1 MKRIILAL
9 VLLSSSLSFAGERLY
24 EDIDAKV
31 VSSFDDSLIV
41 QIDNVPK
48 VFGDNLRVK
57 IKNLYLPNI
66 EGSCDKE
73 KRLAD
78 TSRNLINKLLSN
90 ESKITLRNVIRSAR
104 FQLEA
109 DIILQDGSNL
119 QSILIESGLAVS
131 TKEQA
136 NWCEK

>member
-1 MKRIILAL
+1 MKYVILAL
-9 VLLSSSLSFAGERLY
+9 ILLSSSLSFAGERLY

-31 VSSFDDSLIV
+31 ISSFGDSLIV

-57 IKNLYLPNI
+57 IKNLYLPDT
-66 EGSCDKE
+66 EGACDRE

-78 TSRNLINKLLSN
+78 TSRNLINKLLTN
-90 ESKITLRNVIRSAR
+90 ESKITLKNIIRSAR

-119 QSILIESGLAVS
+119 QTVLIESGLAVS
-131 TKEQA
+131 NKDQA
-136 NWCEK
+136 RWCER